1 MTCEKRLKIA
11 FLANSDRNIFLF
23 RLALAKALIKEGHSL
38 YAIVPGSKYCGI
50 LKDNGIKVIQYEI
63 FRGSLNPFREIK
75 TFLQLFR
82 IFKDNNFDLLH
93 SFTIKSN
100 VYGSLLGR
108 LFGVRRIVTHITGLG
123 YLFIDNRIIIRL
135 LRSFVVL
142 LLRFSFALSDIIVFQ
157 NPQDCAEFGYK
168 PGAKKVIMLKGSG
181 VDLGYFSPENDA
193 GKIKIIR
200 SRFNIDESGVVVSFI
215 GRIIE
220 HKGIRELIEVAKKI
234 TGRDKNAV
242 FLIAGEIDV
251 FNRAAAGLDLS
262 GQLNDN
268 IIYLGWQEQEG
279 VKDILSVTDIFVI
292 PSYREGVPKAALEA
306 MAMAKPIIATDV
318 PGCREVARD
327 GINGFLVPPRDALA
341 LEDRIERLI
350 ADSRLRGVMG
360 KESMKI
366 AQKEFDELL
375 INAKIISLYGYL

>member
-1 MTCEKRLKIA
+1 M
-11 FLANSDRNIFLF
+11 
-23 RLALAKALIKEGHSL
+23 
-38 YAIVPGSKYCGI
+38 
-50 LKDNGIKVIQYEI
+50 
-63 FRGSLNPFREIK
+63 
-75 TFLQLFR
+75 
-82 IFKDNNFDLLH
+82 
-93 SFTIKSN
+93 
-100 VYGSLLGR
+100 
-108 LFGVRRIVTHITGLG
+108 
-123 YLFIDNRIIIRL
+123 
-135 LRSFVVL
+135 
-142 LLRFSFALSDIIVFQ
+142 
-157 NPQDCAEFGYK
+157 
-168 PGAKKVIMLKGSG
+168 
-181 VDLGYFSPENDA
+181 
-193 GKIKIIR
+193 
-200 SRFNIDESGVVVSFI
+200 
-215 GRIIE
+215 
-220 HKGIRELIEVAKKI
+220 
-234 TGRDKNAV
+234 
-242 FLIAGEIDV
+242 
-251 FNRAAAGLDLS
+251 AGLDLS

-306 MAMAKPIIATDV
+306 MSMAKPIIATDV